1 MDFSVM
7 MKHLM
12 MSSVFDR
19 KVVAVLM
26 CVVATC
32 LFSACKDSDSKDEP
46 AGDAAY
52 AQSRTVLVYVVAE
65 NSLNGQLYSDVNEM
79 LAGMK
84 TEGLWQNDRL
94 VLYVDD
100 TQSPRFYVIDRNTQE
115 TTLSAMTP
123 VKTYDEDLN
132 SSSPDQLAAALDFVQ
147 SKYPATSYGLVLWS
161 HASGW
166 IPSTYAGDAASKARR
181 SFGIDNGQN
190 SSSSSLPGHQMNI
203 ADIARVVEQ
212 KGGVDFVFFDA
223 CFMQSVEVAYELRK
237 ATQHVIG
244 SPAEIPGPGA
254 YYQTM
259 VPAMFKASGYADA
272 MLRAYYDY
280 YTTVRTD
287 YGIIVSSVETSGLDN
302 FAAYMKT
309 VVANHQEDL
318 LGASYGSLLNY
329 FHYGFWNSEIPDMYD
344 MQGVMRQVLDE
355 DGFASWQEEAA
366 KVIKCY
372 HADGWYSAFS
382 RQINPIDDGQCC
394 GVTMFV
400 PLSKYDGSNYRFN
413 ESYLDTAWGKYVWQQ

>member
-1 MDFSVM
+1 M
-7 MKHLM
+7 L
-12 MSSVFDR
+12 
-19 KVVAVLM
+19 LY
-26 CVVATC
+26 
-32 LFSACKDSDSKDEP
+32 LACD
-46 AGDAAY
+46 G
-52 AQSRTVLVYVVAE
+52 
-65 NSLNGQLYSDVNEM
+65 NSLQWYAETDLANLVNGYLPVRTNRDEALLVFLDEGKEQPTLHRYYSTSGGNVYKELVKLYDTGFDSADPDNLKKVLDDVE
-79 LAGMK
+79 
-84 TEGLWQNDRL
+84 
-94 VLYVDD
+94 
-100 TQSPRFYVIDRNTQE
+100 SFYPSERR
-115 TTLSAMTP
+115 
-123 VKTYDEDLN
+123 
-132 SSSPDQLAAALDFVQ
+132 
-147 SKYPATSYGLVLWS
+147 GLVLWS

-190 SSSSSLPGHQMNI
+190 TSSASLPGHQMNI
-203 ADIARVVEQ
+203 ADMARVVEQ

-223 CFMQSVEVAYELRK
+223 CFMQSVEVAYKLRK
-237 ATQHVIG
+237 ATQYVIG

-272 MLRAYYDY
+272 MLQAYYDY

-318 LGASYGSLLNY
+318 LGVSYGSLLNY
-329 FHYGFWNSEIPDMYD
+329 FHYGIWNSEIPDMYD
-344 MQGVMRQVLDE
+344 MQGIMRQVLDE

-372 HADGWYSAFS
+372 HADGWYSAFT
-382 RQINPIDDGQCC
+382 RQINPIEDGQCC